1 MRDNLMKHLISIK
14 TSLKKNANITKR
26 IVGKVYDA
34 TEEIEN
40 NYTAIEQQIKSSK
53 VELNKQIEELK
64 SIVAQ
69 QVRLL
74 SKFADIQEKT
84 EREKLVMLKSLIRYR
99 EDLKKDMGRE
109 GNVKLQEDLSA
120 YINQINEILW
130 DCGVEFEEVKRGDD
144 FNPQIM
150 KALKKQDAS
159 SKLKNKVIEVYT
171 SVYTYGAK
179 VINKAEVVVGGNS
192 LAEEKEEQ

>member
-1 MRDNLMKHLISIK
+1 MKHLISIK